1 MLTQHRLGI
10 VVLLLLVDIGT
21 SVNAGGCFVPDT
33 TWDANTSQGITN
45 VTSKVIFYAQLIA
58 IGTSLARLA
67 VRFPEA

>member
-1 MLTQHRLGI
+1 MLTKHRVGI

-45 VTSKVIFYAQLIA
+45 VTSRVILYAQLIA
-58 IGTSLARLA
+58 IGTS
-67 VRFPEA
+67 